1 MKISLTYLF
10 CIVLFFSNMRAY
22 SQDFYGSKTLT
33 EIRNDELVE
42 MKTLKNSFAI
52 GLQCGYFGLF
62 SFAKANEYSSNVR
75 IGDYHNQCNLNI
87 EYYPS
92 EKSAVLLTVGLFLIS
107 KETNIDNISWTDGAG
122 IGGIEVQGSGKGG
135 AVIPVTLRIKR
146 TLSGG
151 LVRPYVSLSSGFTY
165 IKIGSGTGSG
175 SIYGVDKNI
184 DYQSAFKFC
193 WLLGSG
199 IQMRMGKV
207 VRLDCGLNYYGT
219 PHISPTIGG
228 INSYSGLYLLEV

>member
-87 EYYPS
+87 EIQKHLKIELSCGYKSLRTSVYNKQDHTSYTFFPFNWDKMGNTLETIKSTGTTLQISFYYS
-92 EKSAVLLTVGLFLIS
+92 LF
-107 KETNIDNISWTDGAG
+107 
-122 IGGIEVQGSGKGG
+122 
-135 AVIPVTLRIKR
+135 
-146 TLSGG
+146 
-151 LVRPYVSLSSGFTY
+151 
-165 IKIGSGTGSG
+165 
-175 SIYGVDKNI
+175 
-184 DYQSAFKFC
+184 
-193 WLLGSG
+193 
-199 IQMRMGKV
+199 
-207 VRLDCGLNYYGT
+207 
-219 PHISPTIGG
+219 
-228 INSYSGLYLLEV
+228 